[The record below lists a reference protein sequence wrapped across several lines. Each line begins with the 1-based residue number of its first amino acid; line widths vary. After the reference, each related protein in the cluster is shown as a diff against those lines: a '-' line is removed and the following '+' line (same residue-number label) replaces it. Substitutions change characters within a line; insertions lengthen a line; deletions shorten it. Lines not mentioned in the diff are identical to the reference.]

1 MGLGRLLLLV
11 AGLASIAYMMSLTG
25 LAALLEPVRT
35 LSWRIVPVLLL
46 PYAAVAL
53 LHTAAW
59 RVLFTHAPVSLR
71 RLFAVRLAGEALN
84 LGSASV
90 GGEPVKVYLLR
101 PAVPL
106 AEASAAQVVDKTTIT
121 LGQVLFLAA
130 GLAVTF
136 AAFDAP
142 ADFLR
147 AMTLLLGVQVGAVAG
162 FVMVQ
167 CIGLGGWALR
177 LLRRLGLANGEG
189 RASGLAR
196 FDATLAASYRERWG
210 AVAASTLVHLL
221 GWLAGSL
228 EVYLVLRW
236 LGVETS
242 LTAALAIDAFGTG
255 IKFLAF
261 AIPGALGV
269 LEGGYMLVFGVFG
282 LGSGLGL
289 SFTLVRRLRMLLW
302 SGAGLLI
309 LAWMRAAPVA
319 ARQ

>member
-1 MGLGRLLLLV
+1 MRLGRLVLIA
-11 AGLASIAYMMSLTG
+11 AGLASIAYMTSLTG
-25 LAALLEPVRT
+25 VAALLEPVRT
-35 LSWRIVPVLLL
+35 LSWRIAVVLVM
-46 PYAAVAL
+46 PYAVVAL
-53 LHTAAW
+53 LHTLGW
-59 RVLFTHAPVSLR
+59 RVLFTRAVSLR

-101 PAVPL
+101 PAVPV
-106 AEASAAQVVDKTTIT
+106 AEASAAQVVEKTTIT
-121 LGQVLFLAA
+121 LGQVLFLAV
-130 GLAVTF
+130 GLGVAC
-136 AAFDAP
+136 AAFHPP
-142 ADFLR
+142 ADFVR
-147 AMTLLLGVQVGAVAG
+147 AMTMLLGIQIVAVAG

-177 LLRRLGLANGEG
+177 VLRRVGLANGEG
-189 RASGLAR
+189 RAGGLAR

-210 AVAASTLVHLL
+210 AVTVSTLVHLL

-236 LGVETS
+236 FGVETS
-242 LTAALAIDAFGTG
+242 LAAALAIDALGTG
-255 IKFLAF
+255 IKFMAF

-289 SFTLVRRLRMLLW
+289 SFTLVRRLRMLAW

-309 LAWMRAAPVA
+309 LAWMRAAPAA
-319 ARQ
+319 ARR